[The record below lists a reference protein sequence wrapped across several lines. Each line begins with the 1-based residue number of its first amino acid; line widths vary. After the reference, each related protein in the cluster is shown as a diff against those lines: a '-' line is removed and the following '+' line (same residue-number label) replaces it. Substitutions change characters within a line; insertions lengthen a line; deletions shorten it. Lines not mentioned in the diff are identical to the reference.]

1 MRFSIIIVALSAAS
15 PVVHATSD
23 GVGGSNSCQA
33 DGQLIQLL
41 SRHVDEAASFC
52 GIPRRKVITKTVTT
66 TTTTTKVVRKV
77 IHTTT
82 TVDAGRKLKA
92 REVQAETT
100 GTVEVLRPR
109 VDLDGPVE
117 MALSDALG
125 DFAAAAVLSACECLN
140 QVEVITT
147 TTTVLKTSVVKTT
160 TTTTSITVETNGAF
174 RIFATED
181 GDRRKRSP
189 MTKFYLQQVSGYQQ
203 TQFHESVEDAIQFRL
218 IHGVD
223 DPKVLWFASESLGN
237 LYGIYWSEFEYGD
250 FFPQAVT
257 MVHTGRQLEIPQSS
271 SKIPLLLSSFY
282 SPHFTSLPPKGGVLV
297 VAAAEVEMKAQPY
310 EVLPIPMPKPTQAV
324 QQEAMEVPTGGRD
337 RNLAPNDNIDPP
349 RSLPAILPL
358 KTDGTVDDA
367 TTSYQAYKTGY
378 N

>member
-1 MRFSIIIVALSAAS
+1 MISGMRFSIIIVALSAAS
-15 PVVHATSD
+15 PFVHAPTD

-41 SRHVDEAASFC
+41 RRHVDEAASLC
-52 GIPRRKVITKTVTT
+52 GIPRRKVITKTVTS

-82 TVDAGRKLKA
+82 TVDQGRKLKA
-92 REVQAETT
+92 REVQAEAT

-109 VDLDGPVE
+109 VDLDSPVE

-181 GDRRKRSP
+181 GDRRKRSNSHD
-189 MTKFYLQQVSGYQQ
+189 K

-223 DPKVLWFASESLGN
+223 DPKVLWFTSEGLGN

-250 FFPQAVT
+250 FFPQAVQWLT
-257 MVHTGRQLEIPQSS
+257 PAEYENFKPNGYKYLRWQINSGNN
-271 SKIPLLLSSFY
+271 KLSLTVSTRR
-282 SPHFTSLPPKGGVLV
+282 TSLGHRSGV
-297 VAAAEVEMKAQPY
+297 PG
-310 EVLPIPMPKPTQAV
+310 
-324 QQEAMEVPTGGRD
+324 GGRD
-337 RNLAPNDNIDPP
+337 EGPAVRGLAYANANAGGAAGGDGCSDNIDPP
-349 RSLPAILPL
+349 TVPPAIMALILVPMVQSMMQQLPTKRTKL
-358 KTDGTVDDA
+358 AINDNENDND
-367 TTSYQAYKTGY
+367 QYKK
-378 N
+378 